1 VHGGSLSASE
11 PTACEAVQW
20 GAVLTDIVHDQLA
33 RDREFLL
40 YQGLVR
46 AVAWR
51 VHRKVSSQVEL
62 DDLIAYG
69 QIGLLEALQ
78 RFDEERGL
86 KFATFAWHR
95 VRGAILDGLAKMNWF
110 DRMAFEQG
118 VYEQHS
124 TPETGN
130 ANASGRPPRSIVR
143 SQLDAS
149 SLAASGEQ
157 PLAGMERREALA
169 FLMTVVADLPARE
182 AGLLRGVFF
191 EGRTLSESARRVGI
205 STAWASRL
213 QNRTLADLRL
223 ALERHGFA

>member
-1 VHGGSLSASE
+1 MHGGSPSASE
-11 PTACEAVQW
+11 PTACGAVQW
-20 GAVLTDIVHDQLA
+20 GAALTDIVRDQLA

-51 VHRKVSSQVEL
+51 IHRKVSSQVEL

-95 VRGAILDGLAKMNWF
+95 VRGAILDGLAKMKWF

-118 VYEQHS
+118 LYEQHS
-124 TPETGN
+124 ATEAGHER
-130 ANASGRPPRSIVR
+130 ASGKPPRSIVR
-143 SQLDAS
+143 SELDVS

-157 PLAGMERREALA
+157 PLAGMERREALT
-169 FLMTVVADLPARE
+169 FLMAVVADLPARE